1 MKYPMHYVRHIIA
14 NISYFGMIIFTTG
27 LWSLPKKDITNLSFI
42 AIIFII
48 GAIISMLLTIFN
60 ISYVGEY

>member
-1 MKYPMHYVRHIIA
+1 MKYPMYYVRHIIA

-27 LWSLPKKDITNLSFI
+27 LWSLPKKDITNLSCI

>member
-1 MKYPMHYVRHIIA
+1 MYDILLLILVILEWLYLQQGYGV
-14 NISYFGMIIFTTG
+14 YQ
-27 LWSLPKKDITNLSFI
+27 KKDITNLSCI

-48 GAIISMLLTIFN
+48 GAIISMLLAIFN